1 VGAKV
6 KDMESIDDNTVTDLA
21 TCSSFIL
28 SQLFSCCFS
37 SSSALMDVGSNVM
50 IAATKTVSKD
60 KENNPGAI
68 IEVCRNTLID

>member
-1 VGAKV
+1 
-6 KDMESIDDNTVTDLA
+6 MESIDDNTVTDLA

-28 SQLFSCCFS
+28 SQLFHVVVFF

-68 IEVCRNTLID
+68 IEVCQNT